1 MRGGCGFD
9 MSGPRTSTQD
19 CEALQPSAATLSE
32 VNLNSEHKQKR
43 HHPYSCWCKTDQNS
57 DKRVSVGAYTTDKS
71 VSSIPAQPCFRL
83 FIQLIRDIP
92 LGCSRIRW
100 LHPPPQAAELGASLP
115 ESGSLSCWA
124 VPCLSFAIWEMWLI
138 KSSTS
143 QNCREDEK
151 RLALEQCRVSVQY
164 TEKISSEATG
174 SWFLLTS
181 QWLTSCFLFFS
192 SVSSTSLLQSFHLL
206 FGFSVISFYYY
217 PQRPSQTSWSDH
229 FVQHPSFFHNVLQ
242 FLVEFKGRTESCQQ
256 GKCCHWMPSIQ
267 NAGVIKVRL
276 SRSQVPASP
285 LSGQDILGQS
295 LNHPQHCPL

>member
-1 MRGGCGFD
+1 MLQNTLTP
-9 MSGPRTSTQD
+9 SPSTGSR
-19 CEALQPSAATLSE
+19 AGSQPAW
-32 VNLNSEHKQKR
+32 V
-43 HHPYSCWCKTDQNS
+43 W
-57 DKRVSVGAYTTDKS
+57 V
-71 VSSIPAQPCFRL
+71 
-83 FIQLIRDIP
+83 
-92 LGCSRIRW
+92 
-100 LHPPPQAAELGASLP
+100 AEL
-115 ESGSLSCWA
+115 LSRP
-124 VPCLSFAIWEMWLI
+124 VPQLCHLRNVTI

-276 SRSQVPASP
+276 SQSQVPASP

-295 LNHPQHCPL
+295 LNPPQHCPL